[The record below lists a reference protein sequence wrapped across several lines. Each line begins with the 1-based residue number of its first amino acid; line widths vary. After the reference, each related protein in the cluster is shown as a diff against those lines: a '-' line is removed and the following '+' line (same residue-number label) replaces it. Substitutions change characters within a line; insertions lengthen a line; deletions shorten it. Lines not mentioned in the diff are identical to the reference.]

1 MIRLKFMTDTDT
13 IWQIA
18 NKWPQLFTG
27 RLLPLPPVTQRL
39 GGGCVGGGGNPSCH
53 RPRVGLQPPTSHRFI
68 TGPRPDSSL
77 Q

>member
-39 GGGCVGGGGNPSCH
+39 GGGCIGAGGAGGGQSQLSQAEGGVTAPNKSPVYH
-53 RPRVGLQPPTSHRFI
+53 RATS
-68 TGPRPDSSL
+68 
-77 Q
+77 